1 MKLSRYCFL
10 LTNKRGYYCF
20 STLFYSI
27 LQIDK
32 EVFQVLQK
40 CKVEHTDVPEVS
52 LDKELFKALDD
63 NGFLCYSHEDEFDG
77 FYHSC
82 HYTRHDERDLHITI
96 VPTLSCCFSCSYCFE
111 KQKKAGSITSGVLDS
126 IIEYVLKRNPDSLHI
141 TWFGGEPLLAVKQI
155 KEFSE
160 KLDIHFHGEYSSD
173 IITTGFPVTDSVIDT
188 IKRSHITD
196 IQVTI
201 DGAKKNHN
209 RVKYTKGC
217 SDTFTRVIDNVDIIT
232 SCIPEI
238 RCAIRVNVTK
248 ANSADIPFLHKM
260 VTERFRGRNVWLSPS
275 LVIDNGISCSG
286 LLFSYDE
293 FRNLSKEW
301 WYNHK
306 IPTKWIY
313 GFEQTECAIRKPSA
327 IVVMPDGSICRC
339 WEDVSNEE
347 NYVGI
352 LNSDGTICGYEK
364 QQALTEGLHNYDPF
378 LNELC
383 KTCSYLPLCYGGCPI
398 KSIKQQQKELQCTS
412 YKNHLDEWLDLYLD
426 YLSTN

>member
-32 EVFQVLQK
+32 EVFQILHNCKMENTNVPQK
-40 CKVEHTDVPEVS
+40 TIGR
-52 LDKELFKALDD
+52 ELYKALGD
-63 NGFLCYSHEDEFDG
+63 NGFLCISPEDELIS
-77 FYHSC
+77 FYRGC
-82 HYTRHDERDLHITI
+82 QDARQDNRDLHITI

-111 KQKKAGSITSGVLDS
+111 KEKRAGIITSEVLNS
-126 IIEYVLKRNPDSLHI
+126 IIEYILKKNPDSLHI

-160 KLDIHFHGEYSSD
+160 KLDSHYHGEYSSD
-173 IITTGFPVTDSVIDT
+173 MITTGFPVTESAIDI

-201 DGAKKNHN
+201 DGAQENHN
-209 RVKYTKGC
+209 KVKYTKSC
-217 SDTFTRVIDNVDIIT
+217 PDSFTRVINNVELIT
-232 SCIPEI
+232 TRIPEI

-248 ANSADIPFLHKM
+248 ANAADIPFLHNM
-260 VTERFRGRNVWLSPS
+260 VTERFQGRNVWLSPS

-293 FRNLSKEW
+293 FRCLSEEW
-301 WYNHK
+301 WYNYK

-327 IVVMPDGSICRC
+327 IVVMPDGAICRC
-339 WEDVSNEE
+339 WEEVSNKE
-347 NYVGI
+347 NYIGA
-352 LNSDGTICGYEK
+352 LKSDGTINCYAK
-364 QQALTEGLHNYDPF
+364 QQALTEQLNNCDPF
-378 LNELC
+378 LNDSC
-383 KTCSYLPLCYGGCPI
+383 RTCPYLPLCYGGCPI
-398 KSIKQQQKELQCTS
+398 KSIRHQNKEFQCTS
-412 YKNHLDEWLDLYLD
+412 YKNHLDEWLDIYLD
-426 YLSTN
+426 YLSTD